1 MPALSHDR
9 NTSGW
14 HDSRYF
20 FETERA
26 FSTVAESYH
35 ESLYCYTALRH
46 RVARAHTRTHMHAHT
61 HTPAHTHTHP
71 HTHTRAHAHT
81 YTRTRTRGTHKTPM
95 RPTRTDAARTQRH
108 IALSLSL
115 CSQSLSLSLARSL
128 HLKLSKPELQDLNS
142 KIQQC
147 TAMVSI
153 NSRPPL
159 GLIPLHLQV
168 CDPSV
173 LGSYHVR
180 QTSVFVGCEP
190 EVPPAFFYSG
200 IAKD

>member
-1 MPALSHDR
+1 MQRLTHPLPPP
-9 NTSGW
+9 T
-14 HDSRYF
+14 
-20 FETERA
+20 
-26 FSTVAESYH
+26 
-35 ESLYCYTALRH
+35 YT
-46 RVARAHTRTHMHAHT
+46 RV
-61 HTPAHTHTHP
+61 HTHTH
-71 HTHTRAHAHT
+71 TRHTRDTHATHPHRR
-81 YTRTRTRGTHKTPM
+81 RTHSETHSS
-95 RPTRTDAARTQRH
+95 
-108 IALSLSL
+108 LSLSL
-115 CSQSLSLSLARSL
+115 LSISLSLSLARSL